1 MDDTYSRFNDIPSS
15 ETFLG
20 ILNSQEPR
28 IQFTADYENDEK
40 ELNFLDVT
48 VKNTKINKFSFKVY
62 RKDAITNV
70 QIKPSSSV
78 APNIKDGVIKG
89 FVSRAHAI
97 CPQCNLHAEIEFL
110 KSMFVE
116 NGYDHVHVNKIVD
129 NYKPGQRRLLEDD
142 NKHCIDHVETWFE
155 YKAKNTFQERWYQ
168 GEIQINTKF
177 AIHLMQKEQIVNRP
191 AVNIWCLY
199 DSMFLWKTIRGRDR
213 GNDKNTVE
221 TTPKS
226 RV

>member
-1 MDDTYSRFNDIPSS
+1 M
-15 ETFLG
+15 
-20 ILNSQEPR
+20 
-28 IQFTADYENDEK
+28 
-40 ELNFLDVT
+40 
-48 VKNTKINKFSFKVY
+48 
-62 RKDAITNV
+62 
-70 QIKPSSSV
+70 

-177 AIHLMQKEQIVNRP
+177 VIHLMQKEQIVNRP

-199 DSMFLWKTIRGRDR
+199 DSMFLWKTIRGTGETIKTRLKQHQKAVFENRKNGSFPAEHADTCQ
-213 GNDKNTVE
+213 GSIQWNNTPILGVCFVLFIND
-221 TTPKS
+221 
-226 RV
+226 